1 MQRRTHLLALLLVLA
16 LVLAACPAPAQPAA
30 APAEAPAAEAAAT
43 KAPAAE
49 AEATKAPAAEPA
61 DMSGKVVIAPGQ
73 TIRIADRGPVGQVTL
88 RGDLASKALK
98 AAVRAGVGVD
108 VPGVRQAAFAGG
120 KGAVWMSPDELLLF
134 CGYDEAG
141 ALVAALD
148 EALAGEHHLAVDVSD
163 ARVVIALSGAGVP
176 EVLAKG
182 APVDLSDAA
191 SPVGAARRT
200 HVAGIAA
207 CTTSGAMSGNATAA
221 SVAGRASAN
230 TAGMRRHA
238 GR

>member
-1 MQRRTHLLALLLVLA
+1 MSEAVSALTRAV
-16 LVLAACPAPAQPAA
+16 
-30 APAEAPAAEAAAT
+30 AEA
-43 KAPAAE
+43 
-49 AEATKAPAAEPA
+49 
-61 DMSGKVVIAPGQ
+61 GQ

-148 EALAGEHHLAVDVSD
+148 QALAGEHHLAVDVSD

-191 SPVGAARRT
+191 FPVGAARRT
-200 HVAGIAA
+200 HVAGIAVGFWRTGDREWEIVCFRGFA
-207 CTTSGAMSGNATAA
+207 
-221 SVAGRASAN
+221 
-230 TAGMRRHA
+230 RHLFDWLVTVSRT
-238 GR
+238 GSEVGYF